1 LDTPHARRSIGVLSV
16 AFFFSYFG
24 VGAIQPYLTPYLEQQ
39 TKMPGQ
45 KCVWILGS
53 VYLLGIIGRLGAAV
67 MVNRIGMK
75 ATVVLG
81 LLFCST
87 FSWLIVFTTNFGILL
102 VGAGIWG
109 WGAACLWVAGTP
121 IALNVTEEGKYGWS
135 MSVLYS
141 AVYLGQGAGVCF
153 LGWIAERFKEGDK
166 IGPELFIA
174 AACISLVANVVIFWL
189 PGQLRLEKVDQPP
202 LSEGFRLLM
211 SPQGAIVSF
220 MFLATTFGF
229 GILLGNLSGS
239 VAEKSFG
246 SVGIVTIGFYVAR
259 LVCSLWAG
267 PLSDRVG
274 RAPLLAIAFALS
286 SVGLIATGLTG
297 SSVVKG
303 FAALGLGIEMG
314 AASVIVSAL
323 VGDWAPP
330 NKRHVVLS
338 TLFIWH
344 GLGAALSLILGQHLR
359 AMFNNDYGKTFI
371 VFGAVMGLCAVLSI
385 VLALLP
391 KPEDRSADEAAPA

>member
-1 LDTPHARRSIGVLSV
+1 MDTTHARRSIAVLSI

-24 VGAIQPYLTPYLEQQ
+24 VGAIQPYLTPYLESE
-39 TKMPGQ
+39 TGMSGQ

-53 VYLLGIIGRLGAAV
+53 VYLLGIIGRLGAAL

-75 ATVVLG
+75 TTVVLG

-121 IALNVTEEGKYGWS
+121 IVLNVTEEGKYGWS

-153 LGWIAERFKEGDK
+153 LGWVAEKWGDPK
-166 IGPELFIA
+166 LFLA
-174 AACISLVANVVIFWL
+174 AACVSLVANLAIFWL
-189 PGQLRLEKVDQPP
+189 PSQRRIEKVDQPP

-246 SVGIVTIGFYVAR
+246 RVGIVTIGFYVAR

-267 PLSDRVG
+267 PVSDRFG
-274 RAPLLAIAFALS
+274 RAPLLGIAFALS
-286 SVGLIATGLTG
+286 SAGLIAAGLTG
-297 SSVVKG
+297 SALVKA

-314 AASVIVSAL
+314 AASVIVSAF

-359 AMFNNDYGKTFI
+359 AMFHNDYGKTFI
-371 VFGAVMGLCAVLSI
+371 VFGAVMGLCAVLSF
-385 VLALLP
+385 VLGLLP
-391 KPEDRSADEAAPA
+391 KPEGGSGDEAAPA